1 MSTNRYEILHSL
13 GKGGMAEVFL
23 AYDQLFETKV
33 ALKVLL
39 PEFRLNESIKQRFLS
54 EAKMLFQM
62 SHPNIIKATDLI
74 DRDDMVAY
82 AMDYIEGKSLRA
94 FLDEGELKL
103 GDLHQIE
110 ALFTPALNAVD
121 HAHSNGILHRDLKPS
136 NFMVSSSR
144 EMKLMDFGIAKQSD
158 KTQDNALTLTG
169 QMIGTPKYMSPE
181 QVRSTKHVTEHSDI
195 YSLGVIL
202 WELASNKGVYSE
214 EELSAFDIQVKI
226 VNEPLPAL
234 DNPLNDIIQKATAK
248 RPEDRFASVGE
259 FKEALGALQ
268 HPIQPRSVNSDETII
283 DAEMPSSK
291 NEGVDPTIVDNSPPH
306 IAPPPLSQSATSNGS
321 NSDEVICPRCT
332 GTGTVDS
339 ADIKRLNRE
348 EDWLPGPCAYCDA
361 SGKVKRHFS
370 KTYDPSDRRIFEGWQ
385 DHTLVDIDSWVRE
398 AKSFLKVFSFGVNDD
413 VKRDGE
419 FFSAA
424 DREQLGFISTFG
436 VPVDWSQDWNEGV
449 VHLTG
454 GGDDQGI
461 GLVGMTFPEFPEAQ
475 YFFLLRSGAEEKPA
489 VISWNR
495 FDLLDVPLSNGFPG
509 LETEL
514 FWTSECLLG
523 HSMNKVWQEKSS
535 IYFEFYDRQ
544 GEIQS
549 YKFDL
554 ASEKM
559 ARVAVIFWKRAIEL
573 RLGFM
578 SDFGGGLDLD
588 NPELSNR
595 NIIDG
600 DYIKDRVSSVNTKGL
615 TNITSCFNENWA
627 GSKYSRHHA
636 FLGRFEMPSQ
646 EFKSF
651 SSGIYQDETVFG
663 GGKSGIACVGFQFA
677 LDEEPYFVLL
687 VRAPMLEY
695 HIIPLFKR
703 LPDHFEHPAY
713 QGLVAYSVAQNKSQ
727 LVVVAVDS
735 KEDEFVPAPVSIEIG
750 TKSKAKL
757 SVDFWNE
764 ILVED
769 KLNFLSH

>member
-74 DRDDMVAY
+74 NRDDMVAY

-103 GDLHQIE
+103 GDLQQIE

-214 EELSAFDIQVKI
+214 KELSAFDIQVKI

-291 NEGVDPTIVDNSPPH
+291 NEGVDPTIVDNSPPDSSE
-306 IAPPPLSQSATSNGS
+306 PVLSQFATSSGS
-321 NSDEVICPRCT
+321 ESDEVICPRCT
-332 GTGTVDS
+332 GTGSVN
-339 ADIKRLNRE
+339 AAIIKKWNRE
-348 EDWLPGPCAYCDA
+348 EEWLPGPCGYCDA
-361 SGKVKRHFS
+361 TGAVTRSFS
-370 KTYDPSDRRIFEGWQ
+370 EAYDPCDSRIFMGWR
-385 DHTLVDIDSWVRE
+385 DACLDAESLESWVRE
-398 AKSFLKVFSFGVNDD
+398 VSGVIDVHCDVTEDQVNFTYSFNM
-413 VKRDGE
+413 
-419 FFSAA
+419 
-424 DREQLGFISTFG
+424 
-436 VPVDWSQDWNEGV
+436 PVDWILDWHEGV
-449 VHLTG
+449 VQLTEVHSN
-454 GGDDQGI
+454 QGI
-461 GLVGMTFPEFPEAQ
+461 GLIGIAFPDVPVPQ
-475 YFFLLRSGAEEKPA
+475 YFFLLRSGVEEKLA
-489 VISWNR
+489 VISSNR
-495 FDLLDVPLSNGFPG
+495 YDLLKWPLRAGFPDF
-509 LETEL
+509 ETEVY
-514 FWTSECLLG
+514 WTSGECKLG
-523 HSMNKVWQEKSS
+523 HSMHEVRHEKSS
-535 IYFEFYDRQ
+535 VIFGFFDAK
-544 GEIQS
+544 GAKKS
-549 YKFDL
+549 YSFDFSSEREAR
-554 ASEKM
+554 AS
-559 ARVAVIFWKRAIEL
+559 AIFWKKLIESP
-573 RLGFM
+573 LGFM
-578 SDFGGGLDLD
+578 AGSAEEYADKIHMELSASLDDLD
-588 NPELSNR
+588 GTPV
-595 NIIDG
+595 DG

-687 VRAPMLEY
+687 VRAPMSEY